1 MTLDPKIF
9 KAYDIRGLV
18 PEQLDEAGAF
28 LVGQAVVKYTGAETI
43 VVGKDM
49 RSTTPELFAEFAR
62 GVNSQGADV
71 VDVGMTSTPM
81 FYFAVGQYDV
91 EDAGVMVTAS
101 HNPAGYNGFKLC
113 RGNVSPIGGNS
124 GMPEVKEIAL
134 AGPYEEQP
142 TGTVVE
148 TEIRDAYLD
157 KMLSLVDVEQLKP
170 LKLAIDCGNGMEG
183 VIIDDLLARLPGVE
197 AQILYKEPDGTFPN
211 HEANPLKEET
221 LDALKGLVHELGAD
235 IGVAFDGDADRI
247 GLVDEKGE
255 VVRGDILLAL
265 LAPVLLKTDPG
276 SAVYYDV
283 RCSQVVADEVINAGG
298 RAEMAPVGHGLIKP
312 RMREDGA
319 VFGGE
324 LSMHYY
330 FKELHYAEASDL
342 IMLLVMQLMSE
353 TGRTL
358 SDLVAPLKRYV
369 HSGEINFRVSD
380 KEAVLTALED
390 KYGATARV
398 TKIDGLRVDFQGEAA
413 PDGDWWF
420 SVRASNTESLL
431 RLNLEAADRETMER
445 HRDELVAT
453 IGGERE

>member
-18 PEQLDEAGAF
+18 PEQLDAAGAF
-28 LVGQAVVKYTGAETI
+28 LVGQAVVKYTGAKTI

-49 RSTTPELFAEFAR
+49 RSSTPELFAEFAR
-62 GVNSQGADV
+62 GVNSLGADV

-81 FYFAVGQYDV
+81 FYFAVGLYEA

-113 RGNVSPIGGNS
+113 RGDVSPIGGNS

-134 AGPYEEQP
+134 AGPYDGVAE
-142 TGTVVE
+142 GTVVE

-157 KMLSLVDVEQLKP
+157 KMCQMVDVEQIKELNV
-170 LKLAIDCGNGMEG
+170 AIDCGNGMEG
-183 VIIDDLLARLPGVE
+183 VIIDDLLARIPQVS
-197 AQILYKEPDGTFPN
+197 AKIIYKEPDGTFPN

-221 LDALKGLVHELGAD
+221 LTDLKALVKEMGAHV
-235 IGVAFDGDADRI
+235 GFAFDGDADRI

-255 VVRGDILLAL
+255 IVRGDIMLAL
-265 LAPVLLKTDPG
+265 LAPIILKNDPG
-276 SAVYYDV
+276 AAVYYDV
-283 RCSQVVADEVINAGG
+283 RCSQVVADEVEKAGG

-312 RMREDGA
+312 RMRADEA

-330 FKELHYAEASDL
+330 FKEMHYAEASDL
-342 IMLLVMQLMSE
+342 VMLLVLQLMSE
-353 TGRTL
+353 TGKSL
-358 SDLVAPLKRYV
+358 SELVAPLKRYV
-369 HSGEINFRVSD
+369 HSGEINFRVDD
-380 KEAVLTALED
+380 KEAVLAALEE
-390 KYGATARV
+390 KYGAIGEV
-398 TKIDGLRVDFQGEAA
+398 TKIDGLRVDLPAGSESEQ
-413 PDGDWWF
+413 PWWF
-420 SVRASNTESLL
+420 SVRASNTEPLL
-431 RLNLEAADRETMER
+431 RLNLEAADEATMAQ
-445 HRDELVAT
+445 HRDELIAA